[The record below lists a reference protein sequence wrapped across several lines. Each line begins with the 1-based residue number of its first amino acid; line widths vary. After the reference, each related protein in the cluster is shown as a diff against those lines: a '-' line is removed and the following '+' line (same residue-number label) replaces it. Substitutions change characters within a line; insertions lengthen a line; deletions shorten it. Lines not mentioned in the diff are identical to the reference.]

1 MPSETAMLVLEASD
15 LELTLSRDGQVL
27 YAEPGAALA
36 MPKRVLFGREALA
49 QARLHP
55 RQFHNEFW
63 HKLNGDAVAPP
74 GPGIA
79 NQADLVYLQLAAMR
93 AAAGL
98 RGRAELVVA
107 APSAARE
114 SQLAL
119 LLGIAAQ
126 AGFDI
131 RAVVDAGVAAAS
143 MHAGLAGTKLVDV
156 GLQQA
161 AVTDLV
167 LGSGS
172 GGAAQLRRQAVRE
185 VPAAGFAKL
194 LEGWVDAVADRLVD
208 ATRFDPLRLAAT
220 EQQVFDQ
227 VHAGVAAALDAIAI
241 EVRHEQHVRQIE
253 VQRSALAQKSAQRY
267 DLLLDAVGG
276 ASAVALTHRASQ
288 LPGLAERLAAG
299 GHRVMP
305 LPADAVARAIAAHAA
320 VLPVAAPGG
329 GAQLVTAWPARGA
342 AVPEAPPTPTPP
354 THLLCGGL
362 AVPLAALGDAAEH
375 PRCDS
380 AGPLFRLRRQDG
392 GLWVLATGDAD
403 IAVNGERLARPRPV
417 AAGDELR
424 CRGAAFA
431 LIAVAAGPA

>member
-1 MPSETAMLVLEASD
+1 MPSDDAMLVLEASD

-36 MPKRVLFGREALA
+36 MPKRVAFGREALA
-49 QARLHP
+49 QARLQP
-55 RQFHNEFW
+55 RQFHSEFW

-79 NQADLVYLQLAAMR
+79 NQADLVYLQLVAMR

-126 AGFDI
+126 ASFDV
-131 RAVVDAGVAAAS
+131 RAMVDAAVAAAS
-143 MHAGLAGTKLVDV
+143 LAAGVASVQVVDV

-161 AVTDLV
+161 TVADLA
-167 LGSGS
+167 LGAGPA
-172 GGAAQLRRQAVRE
+172 GAAQLRRQAVRE

-227 VHAGVAAALDAIAI
+227 VHAGVAAAQEAIAI

-253 VQRSALAQKSAQRY
+253 VQRSALARKSAQRY

-276 ASAVALTHRASQ
+276 TGAVALTHRASQ
-288 LPGLAERLAAG
+288 LPGLAERLSAG

-305 LPADAVARAIAAHAA
+305 LPADAAARAIAAQAA
-320 VLPVAAPGG
+320 VLPVAGPGG
-329 GAQLVTAWPARGA
+329 GVQLVTALPARGA
-342 AVPEAPPTPTPP
+342 AVPEAPPTPTPA
-354 THLLCGGL
+354 THLLCGSL

-375 PRCDS
+375 PCCDR

-392 GLWVLATGDAD
+392 GLWVLASGDAD
-403 IAVNGERLARPRPV
+403 VAVNGERLAKPRPV

-424 CRGAAFA
+424 CRGAAFT
-431 LIAVAAGPA
+431 LIAVSEAPA

>member
-1 MPSETAMLVLEASD
+1 MLVLEAND
-15 LELTLSRDGQVL
+15 LELTLSRGGQVL

-36 MPKRVLFGREALA
+36 MPKRVAFGREALA

-74 GPGIA
+74 GPGVA

-119 LLGIAAQ
+119 LLGIAGQ
-126 AGFDI
+126 AGFDV
-131 RAVVDAGVAAAS
+131 RAVVDAAVAAAS
-143 MHAGLAGTKLVDV
+143 RHAGLGAVKVVDV

-161 AVTDLV
+161 VVTEIGV
-167 LGSGS
+167 GSDGA
-172 GGAAQLRRQAVRE
+172 GAAQLRRQVVEE

-227 VHAGVAAALDAIAI
+227 VHAGVAAAADAIAI
-241 EVRHEQHVRQIE
+241 EVRHEDHVRQIE

-276 ASAVALTHRASQ
+276 AGAVALSQRASQ
-288 LPGLAERLAAG
+288 LPGFADRLAAG
-299 GHRVMP
+299 GHRVRT
-305 LPADAVARAIAAHAA
+305 LPAGAAAEAIAAEAA
-320 VLPVAAPGG
+320 ALPVAAPGG
-329 GAQLVTAWPARGA
+329 GVQLVTALPARGS
-342 AVPEAPPTPTPP
+342 AVPDAPTTTPA
-354 THLLCGGL
+354 THLLCGSL

-375 PRCDS
+375 PGCDS
-380 AGPLFRLRRQDG
+380 AGPLFRLRWQDG
-392 GLWVLATGDAD
+392 GLWVLASGDAD
-403 IAVNGERLARPRPV
+403 VAVNGRRLAKPRPV
-417 AAGDELR
+417 SAGDRLS
-424 CRGAAFA
+424 CRGVDFA
-431 LIAVAAGPA
+431 LIAVSRD